1 MENVVGIRLLRAQE
15 VGEMLGL
22 SKKHVYR
29 MATERKLPSVKFE
42 GSLRFPLQDLLEY
55 VERHR
60 RNLHCAHSPLP
71 EVG

>member
-1 MENVVGIRLLRAQE
+1 MEHRIENRVLRAQD
-15 VGEMLGL
+15 VAVMLGL
-22 SKKHVYR
+22 SRKHIYR

-60 RNLHCAHSPLP
+60 RSLHRAHGPDLD
-71 EVG
+71 VG